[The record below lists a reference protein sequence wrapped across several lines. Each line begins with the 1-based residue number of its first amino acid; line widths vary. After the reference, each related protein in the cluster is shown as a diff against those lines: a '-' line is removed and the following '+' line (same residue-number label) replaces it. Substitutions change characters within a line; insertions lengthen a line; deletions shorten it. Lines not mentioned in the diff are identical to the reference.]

1 MVRQKRYYNYDFLVI
16 GSGIAGLSLALELS
30 EIGKVAVL
38 TKKRDS
44 DSNTNY
50 AQGGI
55 AAVTAEAD
63 SFESHIDDTLRVGC
77 GICKRRVVERIV
89 RSGPENIQWLSQLG
103 VDFSSKKT
111 SPGDKGAEDF
121 DLGKE
126 GGHSQNR
133 VLHVADYTG
142 RAIEHRLLRASREN
156 DNIDIYENHIAIDL
170 LLGIHMIPPATRG
183 RDIRICYGA
192 YILDTDEGRVKTFR
206 AHRIILA
213 TGGAGRAYYHTTN
226 PSIATGDGMAMAYRA
241 GTPILN
247 MEFVQFHP
255 TSLYTP
261 SGDTFLISETVRGE
275 GGRLKTVDGR
285 RFMKEYHKDM
295 ELAPRDVVARAIDAE
310 MKKTGD
316 SYVLLDVTHLGGQ
329 FLQSRFPNIYR
340 NCLKFGIDI
349 AENPIPVVPA
359 AHYFCGGVGVDVK
372 GQTVIKNLYACG
384 ETSSTGM
391 HGANR
396 LASNS
401 LLEALSTARLIA
413 AEIKE
418 NFPRKDEG
426 KHPRIRKWIDEE
438 VFDHQEW
445 GMISHDENTIRR
457 LMSDY
462 VGIVRSDKRL
472 NRALERMQILAR
484 DIEEFYQ
491 NNPVRAD
498 VIELRNLATV
508 AMLVIKSALER
519 KESRGL
525 HYTTDYPETDDKNFK
540 HHTEIRRTDFTKL
553 W

>member
-1 MVRQKRYYNYDFLVI
+1 MAQKRYHNFDFLII

-30 EIGKVAVL
+30 DIGKVAVL
-38 TKKRDS
+38 TKKGDS

-55 AAVTAEAD
+55 AAVTSSRD
-63 SFESHIDDTLRVGC
+63 SFKSHIRDTLKVGA
-77 GICKRRVVERIV
+77 GLSKKSVVERIV
-89 RSGPENIQWLSQLG
+89 KSGPENIKWLIGLG
-103 VDFSSKKT
+103 VSFSSKAT
-111 SPGDKGAEDF
+111 AENLQGEY

-126 GGHSQNR
+126 GGHSHNR

-142 RAIEHRLLRASREN
+142 QEIERKLLQAIRNNKNVR
-156 DNIDIYENHIAIDL
+156 IFENHIAIDL
-170 LLGIHMIPPATRG
+170 LLGIHKVPPAVRG
-183 RDIRICYGA
+183 RDIRVCYGT
-192 YILDTDEGRVKTFR
+192 YTLDIMGNSVKTFR
-206 AHRIILA
+206 AHKTILA
-213 TGGAGRAYYHTTN
+213 TGGAGKVYRHTTN
-226 PSIATGDGMAMAYRA
+226 PDIATGDGMAMAYRA
-241 GTPILN
+241 GTPIHN

-261 SGDTFLISETVRGE
+261 SGQTFLISETVRGE
-275 GGRLKTVDGR
+275 GGRLLTADGR
-285 RFMKEYHKDM
+285 RFMKEYHKDG

-310 MKKTGD
+310 MKKSGD
-316 SYVLLDVTHLGGQ
+316 QFVYLDVTHLGAT

-349 AENPIPVVPA
+349 TAEPIPVVPA
-359 AHYFCGGVGVDVK
+359 AHYFCGGVAVDAE
-372 GQTVIKNLYACG
+372 GRTLIKNLYACG
-384 ETSSTGM
+384 ETACTGM

-401 LLEALSTARLIA
+401 LLEALATARMIA
-413 AEIKE
+413 KNIRHDYSKTK
-418 NFPRKDEG
+418 PSR
-426 KHPRIRKWIDEE
+426 HPRIRQWIDEA
-438 VFDHQEW
+438 VFDRQEW
-445 GMISHDENTIRR
+445 GMISHDENNIRR

-472 NRALERMQILAR
+472 NRALERTHILAR

-498 VIELRNLATV
+498 VLELRNLSTV
-508 AMLVIKSALER
+508 AMLVIRSALRR

-525 HYTTDYPETDDKNFK
+525 HYTTDYPGIDNRNFK
-540 HHTEIRRTDFTKL
+540 DDTVIRRTEFDRL